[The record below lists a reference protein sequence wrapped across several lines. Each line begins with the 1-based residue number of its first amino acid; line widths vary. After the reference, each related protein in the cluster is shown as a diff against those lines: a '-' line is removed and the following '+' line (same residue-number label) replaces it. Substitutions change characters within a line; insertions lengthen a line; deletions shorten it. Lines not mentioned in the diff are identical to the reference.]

1 MTTPVLLL
9 ASDRAGA
16 RFDPSAVLEPVA
28 LLPEQLDPRVRED
41 LGGSRALMLA
51 VLEEAIQ
58 CLDGDATATA
68 AGKRAREASRARQW
82 VRTRDPSLLFSFESV
97 CEILDI
103 ESEPLREALLVKLQH
118 DEVRVRSSS
127 HRVLRTSRRVGQK
140 RTKRAVATRRPRSRG
155 RIVLHHPFTA
165 AASSPEVQQRMG
177 HRPPP
182 RGRGVRVKPIGFAEV
197 L

>member
-1 MTTPVLLL
+1 MATPVLLL
-9 ASDRAGA
+9 AQSDRAGA
-16 RFDPSAVLEPVA
+16 RFDPSAV

-58 CLDGDATATA
+58 CLDGDATATV

-118 DEVRVRSSS
+118 DEVRARSSS

-140 RTKRAVATRRPRSRG
+140 RTKRAAGTRRETRSAGCPGG
-155 RIVLHHPFTA
+155 RP
-165 AASSPEVQQRMG
+165 
-177 HRPPP
+177 
-182 RGRGVRVKPIGFAEV
+182 
-197 L
+197 